1 MSGTIGEEVL
11 ELLRHAAAH
20 SAYQTQQYGNLLS
33 YLTEIHK
40 EIGME
45 DADHIIDR
53 LWSLRQNEVKMQ
65 ILQEQ

>member
-1 MSGTIGEEVL
+1 MSGTINEKIIK
-11 ELLRHAAAH
+11 LLRHATAR
-20 SAYQTQQYGNLLS
+20 SAYRTQQFGSLVS

-53 LWSLRQNEVKMQ
+53 IRSLRQSEVKMQ
-65 ILQEQ
+65 IL